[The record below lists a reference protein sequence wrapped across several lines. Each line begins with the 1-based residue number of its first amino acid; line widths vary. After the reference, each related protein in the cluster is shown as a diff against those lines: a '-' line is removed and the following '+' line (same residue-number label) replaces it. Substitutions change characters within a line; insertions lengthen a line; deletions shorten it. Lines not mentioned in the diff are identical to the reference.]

1 MTQNADC
8 WERKGIHAAAGPVL
22 GQSLLPKQLFLP
34 EPSSFETVLA
44 RSCCPLQFL
53 RTWVPSRQLLVFSLP
68 VTSVLAKLRTTQAQL
83 VCWAWLM
90 GPDVELCT
98 VALEQPDSCTQL
110 ESFSQKALDSIAPR
124 IFFSVL
130 KTPSK

>member
-1 MTQNADC
+1 M
-8 WERKGIHAAAGPVL
+8 
-22 GQSLLPKQLFLP
+22 GQSLLPEQLFLP
-34 EPSSFETVLA
+34 EPSSRETVLA
-44 RSCCPLQFL
+44 PSCRPLQFL
-53 RTWVPSRQLLVFSLP
+53 GTWVPGRQVLVFSLP
-68 VTSVLAKLRTTQAQL
+68 VTSVRAKLRTTQAQL

-98 VALEQPDSCTQL
+98 VSLEQPDSCTQL
-110 ESFSQKALDSIAPR
+110 ESFSQKALDSNASR